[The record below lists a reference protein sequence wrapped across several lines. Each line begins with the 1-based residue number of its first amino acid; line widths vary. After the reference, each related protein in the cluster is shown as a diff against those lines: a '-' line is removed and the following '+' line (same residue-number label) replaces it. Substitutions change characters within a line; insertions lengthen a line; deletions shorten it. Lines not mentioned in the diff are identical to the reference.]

1 MSIDARPDFG
11 PISTDFRMEVS
22 SSAAISHID
31 NYMHPQA
38 IIVDGSKTE
47 EEFHLRGVRQK
58 AASLSKTVIELPE
71 NSEQT
76 LQWITKLDAASL
88 SGKLLTLFRNFY

>member
-1 MSIDARPDFG
+1 MLTDARPDFG
-11 PISTDFRMEVS
+11 PISTDYRMEVS
-22 SSAAISHID
+22 SSAALSHID

-47 EEFHLRGVRQK
+47 EEFHIRGIRQK
-58 AASLSKTVIELPE
+58 AASLHKTVVELPE

-76 LQWITKLDAASL
+76 LQWVTKLDAASL
-88 SGKLLTLFRNFY
+88 SGELITCF